1 MLVVSRK
8 QNQTVVFPNLG
19 ISVEILRIAGKAV
32 SVGIQAPDNVRI
44 LRGELAGSLPP
55 SLDRATEVNNATAAG
70 LLAETPA
77 GELTA
82 EQSRAAHT
90 MRNQLNKATLALHL
104 VRKQLQ
110 AGKLQDAEQT
120 VAATLE
126 SLAELER
133 QAGARNAAKLVTADT
148 NVADS
153 TPRSGTSNKPR
164 ALLVEDNS
172 NERELLA
179 GYLRLSGY
187 EVDTVED
194 GAAAVEFLNHQK
206 PDVVVLDMVM
216 PRLSGKKA
224 VEKIRSNPAW
234 DDIQLLVV
242 SGSQPAEMQVPT
254 GDRGISRWFQK
265 PLKPDDLVQHLSAIL
280 N

>member
-32 SVGIQAPDNVRI
+32 SVGIQAPESVRI
-44 LRGELAGSLPP
+44 LRGELASSLAPALAD
-55 SLDRATEVNNATAAG
+55 STESHTEQTRASHA
-70 LLAETPA
+70 L
-77 GELTA
+77 
-82 EQSRAAHT
+82 
-90 MRNQLNKATLALHL
+90 RNQLNKATLALHL
-104 VRKQLQ
+104 VQKQLQ
-110 AGKLQDAEQT
+110 CGKLLDAEQT
-120 VAATLE
+120 VASTLK
-126 SLAELER
+126 SLAELDR
-133 QAGARNAAKLVTADT
+133 QASSCDKSSDVAASPCRDV
-148 NVADS
+148 DS
-153 TPRSGTSNKPR
+153 SKPR

-194 GAAAVEFLNHQK
+194 GAAAVEFLHHQK
-206 PDVVVLDMVM
+206 PDVVVMDMIM
-216 PRLSGKKA
+216 PRLCGKKT
-224 VEKIRSNPAW
+224 VEQIRSNPAW

-265 PLKPDDLVQHLSAIL
+265 PLQPSDLVEHLSAIL